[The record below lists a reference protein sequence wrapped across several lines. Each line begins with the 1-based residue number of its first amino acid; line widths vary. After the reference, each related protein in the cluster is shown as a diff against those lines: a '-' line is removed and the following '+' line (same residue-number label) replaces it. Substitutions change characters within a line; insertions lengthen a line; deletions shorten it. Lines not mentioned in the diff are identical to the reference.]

1 MNRCL
6 LILLILALPCP
17 AAALEWQADPNDK
30 LEVAVQ
36 QTVELFLYQRPEL
49 GDYFDQAWGYA
60 VFPRVL
66 KGGAMF
72 GAAWGKG
79 LVIEQ
84 DRLVG
89 RCSQFLAS
97 LGAQLGGQSYRQ
109 VILFRNEAA
118 MDTFKAGRIEFE
130 GRASVV
136 AITAGASV
144 DPANLPDVAIFTL
157 TEGGLMFE
165 AAAAGVKYSY
175 KPKASE

>member
-1 MNRCL
+1 MNRYL

-17 AAALEWQADPNDK
+17 VAALEWQADPTDK

-36 QTVELFLYQRPEL
+36 QTVERFLDQRPEL
-49 GDYFDQAWGYA
+49 EDYFEEAWGYA

-118 MDTFKAGRIEFE
+118 LDTFKTGRIEFE

-136 AITAGASV
+136 AFAAGAAM

-165 AAAAGVKYSY
+165 AAAGGVKYSY
-175 KPKASE
+175 KPLGSG